1 MSGMICDRSRAVARR
16 RKRFN
21 KENGFMSYFYVILGG
36 AILFRP
42 INKACTWFLIV
53 EFYKSYYFS
62 FLAVYPFQ
70 GHGGV

>member
-42 INKACTWFLIV
+42 PTKPV
-53 EFYKSYYFS
+53 RGS
-62 FLAVYPFQ
+62 
-70 GHGGV
+70 